1 VRATQSLTAVRIFA
15 ALALLAALSGPPP
28 ATAAD
33 VPGAPAMG
41 FQMIVHPSNP
51 ATAVDRHFVAD
62 AFFKKVTRWPHDE
75 AIRPADLDAD
85 SPVRR
90 RFSEQVLRRSVASV
104 KIYWQ
109 QLVFSGRDVPPPEL
123 DSDWQVVRFVLKH
136 PGAIGYISPGA
147 SLEGAKV
154 LTVR

>member
-1 VRATQSLTAVRIFA
+1 MRATQTLAPMLA
-15 ALALLAALSGPPP
+15 ALALAALSAPPR

-33 VPGAPAMG
+33 PSGAAAAG

-51 ATAVDRHFVAD
+51 ASVVDRRFVVD
-62 AFFKKVTRWPHDE
+62 AFLKKVTRWPHDE
-75 AIRPADLDAD
+75 AIWPADLDAD

-90 RFSEQVLRRSVASV
+90 RFSEQVLRRTVAAV
-104 KIYWQ
+104 KTYWQ
-109 QLVFSGRDVPPPEL
+109 QLVFAGRDVPPPEL
-123 DSDWQVVRFVLKH
+123 DSDWQVVRYVLKH

-147 SLEGAKV
+147 SLEGTKV

>member
-1 VRATQSLTAVRIFA
+1 VRANPALLSMSAAIAVA
-15 ALALLAALSGPPP
+15 ALLPR

-33 VPGAPAMG
+33 AQGAALAG

-51 ATAVDRHFVAD
+51 ATTVDRKFLVD
-62 AFFKKVTRWPHDE
+62 AFLKKVTRWPHE
-75 AIRPADLDAD
+75 EVIRPADLDVD
-85 SPVRR
+85 SPIRR

-104 KIYWQ
+104 KTYWQ

-123 DSDWQVVRFVLKH
+123 DNDWQVVRYVLKH

-147 SLEGAKV
+147 SLEGTKV

>member
-1 VRATQSLTAVRIFA
+1 MRATPPLVWILA
-15 ALALLAALSGPPP
+15 ALALLAPLSAPPP

-33 VPGAPAMG
+33 PPGAPAMG

-51 ATAVDRHFVAD
+51 ATTVDRRFVVD
-62 AFFKKVTRWPHDE
+62 AFLKKVSRWPHEE

-104 KIYWQ
+104 KTYWQ

-123 DSDWQVVRFVLKH
+123 DSDWQVVRYVLKH

-154 LTVR
+154 LMVK

>member
-1 VRATQSLTAVRIFA
+1 VRPNPALLSISAAIAVA
-15 ALALLAALSGPPP
+15 ALLPP

-33 VPGAPAMG
+33 AQGGPMVG

-51 ATAVDRHFVAD
+51 ASTVDRRFVGD
-62 AFFKKVTRWPHDE
+62 AFLKKVTRWPHDE
-75 AIRPADLDAD
+75 VIRPADLDAD
-85 SPVRR
+85 SPIRR

-104 KIYWQ
+104 KTYWQ

-123 DSDWQVVRFVLKH
+123 DNDWQVVRYVLKH

-147 SLEGAKV
+147 SLEGTKV

>member
-1 VRATQSLTAVRIFA
+1 MRVTPTLLWT
-15 ALALLAALSGPPP
+15 LAAIAVAAWLPR

-33 VPGAPAMG
+33 AQGASAGG

-51 ATAVDRHFVAD
+51 ATAVDRRFVVD
-62 AFFKKVTRWPHDE
+62 AFLKKVSRWPNDE
-75 AIRPADLDAD
+75 VIWPADLDGD

-104 KIYWQ
+104 KTYWQ

-123 DSDWQVVRFVLKH
+123 DNDWQVVRYVLKH
-136 PGAIGYISPGA
+136 PGAIAYISSGA
-147 SLEGAKV
+147 SLEGTKILKV
-154 LTVR
+154 R

>member
-1 VRATQSLTAVRIFA
+1 VRATQTLISIVA
-15 ALALLAALSGPPP
+15 ALALALVALWAAPR
-28 ATAAD
+28 ATAAG
-33 VPGAPAMG
+33 PSSAAAAG

-51 ATAVDRHFVAD
+51 VTVVDRRFLVD
-62 AFFKKVTRWPHDE
+62 AFLKKVTRWPHDE

-90 RFSEQVLRRSVASV
+90 RFTEQVLRRTVAAV
-104 KIYWQ
+104 KTYWQ

-123 DSDWQVVRFVLKH
+123 DSDWQVVRYVLKH

-147 SLEGAKV
+147 GLEGTKV